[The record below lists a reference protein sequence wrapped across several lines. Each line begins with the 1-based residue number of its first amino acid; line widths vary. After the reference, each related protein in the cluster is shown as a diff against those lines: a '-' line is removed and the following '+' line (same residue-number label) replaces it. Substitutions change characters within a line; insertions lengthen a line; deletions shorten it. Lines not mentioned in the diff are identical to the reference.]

1 MQIQGE
7 TSVNKLILLFVFDK
21 METALSERT
30 IVEMCTAGN
39 TWLNYMDCM
48 ELLPRL
54 VDDGVIC
61 RVSPSAEETLYTMDL
76 GASTLSVNEN
86 GEVVS
91 GEFYFLAENDSDKSH
106 YRVTYQKSDGVAK
119 ATDLQD
125 APFEGTNRGFL
136 MQLRR
141 AMVELIEEFP
151 GKAMEVKYVPLGY
164 NFNLSQYAGIYY
176 HAYNA
181 SSFTKVAADA
191 SFHYNNYLEV
201 TVGEEIYFVA
211 LGTNALN

>member
-1 MQIQGE
+1 MKKSSLFAG
-7 TSVNKLILLFVFDK
+7 VLVLAMLLS
-21 METALSERT
+21 L
-30 IVEMCTAGN
+30 AGCGAIGQKFEE
-39 TWLNYMDCM
+39 LNPIAF
-48 ELLPRL
+48 L
-54 VDDGVIC
+54 
-61 RVSPSAEETLYTMDL
+61 EETLYVMYL
-76 GASTLSVNEN
+76 GPSELSVDEN

-91 GEFYFLAENDSDKSH
+91 GSFYFLHEDKTTKSH

-136 MQLRR
+136 MELRR
-141 AMVELIEEFP
+141 ALVELIEEFP

>member
-1 MQIQGE
+1 MKK
-7 TSVNKLILLFVFDK
+7 TRVLPLLLAFCLGL
-21 METALSERT
+21 TAL
-30 IVEMCTAGN
+30 AGCG
-39 TWLNYMDCM
+39 TGAGGSGILNKPDPF
-48 ELLPRL
+48 EKQNPIAFL
-54 VDDGVIC
+54 
-61 RVSPSAEETLYTMDL
+61 EETLYTMDL

-91 GEFYFLAENDSDKSH
+91 GEFYFLAESDSDKSH

-119 ATDLQD
+119 ATDLKD

-141 AMVELIEEFP
+141 ALVELIEEFP
-151 GKAMEVKYVPLGY
+151 GKAMEIKYVPLGY

-181 SSFTKVAADA
+181 SSFTKVTADT

-201 TVGEEIYFVA
+201 TVGEEVYFVA